1 MDDFV
6 HVIEKVGPTIV
17 AMAAMI
23 VTFVTVNR
31 QIRAATISASRQR
44 WIDSLQDVVSRM
56 FPLKLIFAF
65 GGKLGDGTDTMKAM
79 DEFAVLFARLKLM
92 LNPDSQR
99 HSELLTACQAYLES
113 LSRDEKEL
121 RPAFEKV
128 LAAARKV
135 IDNEWSKIKHG
146 K

>member
-1 MDDFV
+1 MDAFV
-6 HVIEKVGPTIV
+6 NVIEKLGPTMV
-17 AMAAMI
+17 AMAAII

-56 FPLKLIFAF
+56 FPMKLVLAF
-65 GGKLGDGTDTMKAM
+65 GGKLTDGTDTLKAL

-92 LNPDSQR
+92 LYPDRQP
-99 HSELLTACQAYLES
+99 HAELLTACQEYLE
-113 LSRDEKEL
+113 LFCKDGKEL
-121 RPAFEKV
+121 RPAYEKV

-135 IDNEWSKIKHG
+135 IDNEWSKIKRG
-146 K
+146 E